1 MAMKSNPQR
10 PRCTICGQDILPGEE
25 RAWTYNKTVFYHTS
39 CFEKEVKADA
49 GNKEETADGGGHH

>member
-1 MAMKSNPQR
+1 MAMKSDPQR
-10 PRCTICGQDILPGEE
+10 PRCTICGQYILPGEE

-49 GNKEETADGGGHH
+49 GNKEETEDG